1 MPDVIQATTF
11 RSNLSD
17 VLDTIEKKETKY
29 LLVARKGKISAA
41 LVNLD
46 VFEGLLGLTSP
57 KFVKSIEEARK
68 QIKKGETSI
77 HSELFGEL

>member
-46 VFEGLLGLTSP
+46 VFEDLLGLTSP